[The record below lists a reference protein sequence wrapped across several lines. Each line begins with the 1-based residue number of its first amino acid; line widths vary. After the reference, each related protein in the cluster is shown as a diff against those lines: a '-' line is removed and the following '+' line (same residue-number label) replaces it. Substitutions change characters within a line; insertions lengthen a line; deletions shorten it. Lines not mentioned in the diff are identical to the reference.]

1 MKRYKI
7 SKEVTTL
14 QLLRDN
20 AELWV
25 VEVLLECVKDQL
37 ISLDA
42 IDSILDKRFSRTLSD
57 TIDEEDLKSFFKY
70 ELLDDEEFINKYPE
84 VNKRFE

>member
-1 MKRYKI
+1 MHIVVLKVIVVVRI
-7 SKEVTTL
+7 PV
-14 QLLRDN
+14 LLVQVDRF
-20 AELWV
+20 
-25 VEVLLECVKDQL
+25 VLLECVKDQL

-42 IDSILDKRFSRTLSD
+42 IDSILDKRFSRALSD
-57 TIDEEDLKSFFKY
+57 TIDEEALKDFFKY

>member
-42 IDSILDKRFSRTLSD
+42 IDSILDKRFSRAVSD
-57 TIDEEDLKSFFKY
+57 TIDEEALKDFFKY

>member
-42 IDSILDKRFSRTLSD
+42 IDSLLDKRFSRALSD